1 MIEGLI
7 GKKIGMTQ
15 TFDEEGNVAP
25 ITVIRVGPC
34 TVIQKKTK
42 EKDGYSA
49 IQLGLIEEK
58 GRKKAT
64 KPLVGHYEKSGVPP
78 MKILREFQFAEK
90 GEVKEGDQ
98 FFVDIFQVGEKV
110 HVVGMS
116 KGKGFAG
123 VVKRWGFHG
132 GKATHG
138 SMFHRRPGSTGA
150 SAYPSRVMK
159 GKKLPGQLGN
169 SRVTVKNLKVI
180 QADKENNLLVVKGAV
195 PGASGGYLLIKK
207 ANFHPESPIPDQIKA
222 EQPIPEK
229 SKPEEPKPEHRKPEE
244 PKTEQIEAK
253 KPEAEQPEKP
263 TPEEPKESKPEEP
276 EIKEPE
282 KPTAEK
288 AEEPK
293 LEKPEAEEPEKRTP
307 EKSEEPEEPKEPKP
321 KEPEIEEPKKGEEP
335 DKSSTEQPEVKEP
348 EEPKEQKPEELEIE
362 KPDKSEQTKPES
374 PQPDSSEKEK
384 KE

>member
-7 GKKIGMTQ
+7 GKKVGMTQ

-25 ITVIRVGPC
+25 ITVIKVGPC
-34 TVIQKKTK
+34 TVIQKKTRK
-42 EKDGYSA
+42 KDGYSA
-49 IQLGLIEEK
+49 IQLGLVEEK
-58 GRKKAT
+58 GKKKAT

-78 MKILREFQFAEK
+78 MKILKEFQFAEK

-98 FFVDIFQVGEKV
+98 FFVDIFQIGEKV

-159 GKKLPGQLGN
+159 GKKLPGHMGN
-169 SRVTVKNLKVI
+169 KRVTVMNLKVI

-195 PGASGGYLLIKK
+195 PGARGGYLLIKK

-222 EQPIPEK
+222 EQPMLEK
-229 SKPEEPKPEHRKPEE
+229 PKPEESKPEHRKPEE
-244 PKTEQIEAK
+244 PKTEKVEAK
-253 KPEAEQPEKP
+253 KPEKP
-263 TPEEPKESKPEEP
+263 TPEKAEEPKPEKPEVDEPEKPPTEQPEEP
-276 EIKEPE
+276 KSEESEIEEPE
-282 KPTAEK
+282 KPTPDK

-293 LEKPEAEEPEKRTP
+293 AEEPE
-307 EKSEEPEEPKEPKP
+307 S
-321 KEPEIEEPKKGEEP
+321 GE
-335 DKSSTEQPEVKEP
+335 
-348 EEPKEQKPEELEIE
+348 L
-362 KPDKSEQTKPES
+362 DKSEQAKPES

>member
-25 ITVIRVGPC
+25 ITIIKVGPC
-34 TVIQKKTK
+34 TVIQKKTR

-49 IQLGLIEEK
+49 LQLGLVEEK

-78 MKILREFQFAEK
+78 MKILKEFQFAEK

-98 FFVDIFQVGEKV
+98 FFVDIFQIGEKV

-159 GKKLPGQLGN
+159 GKKLPGHMGN
-169 SRVTVKNLKVI
+169 KRVTVMNLKVI

-195 PGASGGYLLIKK
+195 PGARGGYLLIKK

-222 EQPIPEK
+222 EQPMLEK
-229 SKPEEPKPEHRKPEE
+229 PKPEESKPEHRKPEE
-244 PKTEQIEAK
+244 PKTEKVEAK
-253 KPEAEQPEKP
+253 KPEKP
-263 TPEEPKESKPEEP
+263 TPEKAEEPKPEKPEVDEPEKPPTEQPEEP
-276 EIKEPE
+276 KSEESEIEEPE
-282 KPTAEK
+282 KPTPDK

-293 LEKPEAEEPEKRTP
+293 AEEPE
-307 EKSEEPEEPKEPKP
+307 S
-321 KEPEIEEPKKGEEP
+321 GE
-335 DKSSTEQPEVKEP
+335 
-348 EEPKEQKPEELEIE
+348 L
-362 KPDKSEQTKPES
+362 DKSEQPKPES